1 MAKSKSSKSGIAVYI
16 AWAVAVAVVAWLAVF
31 FIRKTAAAKKIAAVR
46 YGSAEE
52 KPESICK
59 LGDPKKWT
67 CGRGFW
73 ANLFKTQIIG
83 CGGKNRYYC
92 CDTGFWGAAVP
103 GIDYPKECAKFNEA
117 NAEKRRQAS

>member
-1 MAKSKSSKSGIAVYI
+1 MA
-16 AWAVAVAVVAWLAVF
+16 LAVF
-31 FIRKTAAAKKIAAVR
+31 LIRRSAAAKKIAAVR

-59 LGDPKKWT
+59 LGNPKHWT

-73 ANLFKTQIIG
+73 ANLFQTQRIN
-83 CGGKNRYYC
+83 CGGKNRFYC
-92 CDTGFWGAAVP
+92 CDTGLFGAAVP

-117 NAEKRRQAS
+117 NQEELRKLREDIRRL